1 MSRSSGLEDKPESA
15 RIKNERSNGLDTEY
29 SSGLVNFIGSF
40 DTRKRAITAP
50 PARRTPGVRIGNNP
64 AESPVPRPARNTHCN
79 KRPHGLP
86 CTYRAYSGT
95 DTGRPW
101 LSLCCTALAL
111 AAPGTLPLAILPLAI
126 IDKAIS
132 SPLPRPPYP
141 RTIIRQS
148 RLSAICRWVPPRAR

>member
-1 MSRSSGLEDKPESA
+1 MYRPSKNCAKSSDDRSMSRSSGLEDKPESA

-50 PARRTPGVRIGNNP
+50 PTRRTPGVRIGNNP

-101 LSLCCTALAL
+101 LSLYCTALAL
-111 AAPGTLPLAILPLAI
+111 LYCFGTGGSWNA
-126 IDKAIS
+126 
-132 SPLPRPPYP
+132 
-141 RTIIRQS
+141 
-148 RLSAICRWVPPRAR
+148 SARYY